1 MSDYILFVDT
11 ETSGLPK
18 KWNAPYSEKGNWP
31 FIVQISWLIYTRT
44 GKLLKSENYYIRDS
58 DYEISPGSRDI
69 HGITSEFLE
78 ENGKDRREV
87 MGLLQHDLIKYTP
100 LVVGHFLM
108 LDYHMLGVGFY
119 RAGIQ
124 NPVPDLPVFCTME
137 LTATF
142 FSDSHKKHLKL
153 SELYERLFK
162 KPLLQAHNALSDA
175 QATAECFF
183 ELRKKGD
190 ITEGIITSQQEQ
202 REISEKKP
210 GCLTP
215 LMVLILFIVYMFVQ

>member
-1 MSDYILFVDT
+1 
-11 ETSGLPK
+11 
-18 KWNAPYSEKGNWP
+18 
-31 FIVQISWLIYTRT
+31 
-44 GKLLKSENYYIRDS
+44 
-58 DYEISPGSRDI
+58 
-69 HGITSEFLE
+69 
-78 ENGKDRREV
+78 

-142 FSDSHKKHLKL
+142 LSDSHKKHLKL
-153 SELYERLFK
+153 SELYERLFN
-162 KPLLQAHNALSDA
+162 KPLLQAHDALSDA
-175 QATAECFF
+175 QATADCFF
-183 ELRKKGD
+183 ELRKRGD
-190 ITEGIITSQQEQ
+190 ITEGIIASQQEQ

-215 LMVLILFIVYMFVQ
+215 LLVLILFIAYVFLQ